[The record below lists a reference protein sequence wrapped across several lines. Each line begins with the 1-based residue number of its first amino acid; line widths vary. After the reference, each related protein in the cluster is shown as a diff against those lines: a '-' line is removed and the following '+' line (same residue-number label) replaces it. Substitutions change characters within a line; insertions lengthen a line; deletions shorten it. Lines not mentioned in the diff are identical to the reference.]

1 MSAWRVN
8 PALQELARFKVACE
22 ALHGE
27 RRTEYAFR
35 LALLALARDEL
46 VAAVDRREA
55 ASAGFLEAWAVEDDR
70 AWPFRWR
77 KDAAGRLCSVGSRP
91 PWLASTWRAWA
102 RLAGA
107 SAAERE
113 AFDRCGAHLLAAGAA
128 HRPTVPRSVV
138 MYGDDGNPIQ
148 LFGNVSD
155 IE

>member
-1 MSAWRVN
+1 MKDR
-8 PALQELARFKVACE
+8 PEALRELARFKLACE
-22 ALHGE
+22 AQHGP

-35 LALLALARDEL
+35 LALLAVAHGEL
-46 VAAVDRREA
+46 VSAVERREA
-55 ASAGFLEAWAVEDDR
+55 ASAAFLDAWAEEDDR

-77 KDAAGRLCSVGSRP
+77 KDASGRLRSVGSRP
-91 PWLASTWRAWA
+91 AWLASTWRASA

-113 AFDRCGAHLLAAGAA
+113 AFDRCGVQLLAAGAA

-138 MYGDDGNPIQ
+138 MYGDDGQPVQ
-148 LFGNVSD
+148 LFKDVSE